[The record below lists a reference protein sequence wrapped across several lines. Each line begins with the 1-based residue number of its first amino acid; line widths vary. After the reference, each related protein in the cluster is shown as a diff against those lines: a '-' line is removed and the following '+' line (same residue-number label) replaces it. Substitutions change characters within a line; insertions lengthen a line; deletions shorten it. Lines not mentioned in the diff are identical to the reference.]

1 LLFVIGFLEFYRNWP
16 QSFHIGFQNLESKGI
31 RLSANKHLLEI
42 QELKTYFYTLEG
54 TARAVQDVSLFMDEG
69 ETVGLVGESGCG
81 KSVTALSVMRLI
93 KNPPGRIVDGRI
105 LFEGAD
111 LIKLSEGRMREIR
124 GARIAMIF
132 QEPMTSLNPVYTIG
146 HQISEMF
153 VLHKR
158 LGKKE
163 SWARAVDTLRQVQ
176 MPSPRKRANEYPHQ
190 LSGGM
195 RQRAMIAMAM
205 ACNPKILIA
214 DEPTTALDVTIQAQI
229 LDLMLK
235 LKEDFDAAVLI
246 ITHDLGVVAE
256 IAQRI
261 VVMYAGRVVEEGTT
275 RDIFANPKH
284 PYTQGLLRSVPK
296 LGERSRKGRTRLVE
310 ITGIV
315 PSLYDLPQGCSFH
328 PRCPFVMDLCRETP
342 PEFVDL
348 GGIHRMRC
356 YLE

>member
-1 LLFVIGFLEFYRNWP
+1 M
-16 QSFHIGFQNLESKGI
+16 SHST
-31 RLSANKHLLEI
+31 HLLDI
-42 QELKTYFYTLEG
+42 QRLKTYFYTLEG
-54 TARAVQDVSLFMDEG
+54 TARAVEDVSLYMNEG

-93 KNPPGRIVDGRI
+93 KNPPGRIVNGQI

-111 LIKLSEGRMREIR
+111 LLKLPEGQMRSIR
-124 GARIAMIF
+124 GARISMIF

-153 VLHKR
+153 MIHKKVN
-158 LGKKE
+158 KKE
-163 SWARAVDTLRQVQ
+163 GRKRAVETLRQVQ
-176 MPSPRKRANEYPHQ
+176 MPSPQKRVDEYPHQ

-235 LKEDFDAAVLI
+235 LKEDFGAAVLI

-275 RDIFANPKH
+275 RDIFEDPRH
-284 PYTQGLLRSVPK
+284 PYTRGLLRSVPK

-310 ITGIV
+310 ISGIV
-315 PSLYDLPQGCSFH
+315 PSLFDVPQGCSFN
-328 PRCPFVMDLCRETP
+328 PRCRHVMDICRESP
-342 PEFVDL
+342 PKFADL

-356 YLE
+356 YLK